1 VPHRAS
7 QHEVSWVYNFN
18 YKEIAVSSSLKMLST
33 RRGPW
38 LLLAVSAL
46 ALELCA
52 LYFQHVMKLEPCVMC
67 VYERLTML
75 GILAAGLL
83 GASAPGNIIVR
94 LSAFILWGVSAI
106 WGVLLAVEHT
116 DYQMNPSPFA
126 TCDFFPN
133 FPSWAPLHEW
143 LPWLFNPSGD
153 CGSISWQLFDY
164 SMPQWLIV
172 SFSVYTLLFAIVAIT
187 ALMPAKK

>member
-1 VPHRAS
+1 V
-7 QHEVSWVYNFN
+7 
-18 YKEIAVSSSLKMLST
+18 LST
-33 RRGPW
+33 LKNLSSQRWPW
-38 LLLAVSAL
+38 LLLAFSAL

-67 VYERLTML
+67 VYERITML
-75 GILAAGLL
+75 
-83 GASAPGNIIVR
+83 
-94 LSAFILWGVSAI
+94 
-106 WGVLLAVEHT
+106 GVLLAGLIGASCPQYLLVRLIAFAVWGISAVWGLLLALEHT

-143 LPWLFNPSGD
+143 LPWLFNPTGD
-153 CGSISWQLFDY
+153 CADIVWQFFGY

-172 SFSVYTLLFAIVAIT
+172 SFAIYTILFVVIVIT
-187 ALMPAKK
+187 AMLPKQVNKF

>member
-1 VPHRAS
+1 
-7 QHEVSWVYNFN
+7 
-18 YKEIAVSSSLKMLST
+18 MLST
-33 RRGPW
+33 LKNLSTQRWAW
-38 LLLAVSAL
+38 LLLAFSAL
-46 ALELCA
+46 VLELTA

-67 VYERLTML
+67 VYERITML
-75 GILAAGLL
+75 GVMLAGLI
-83 GASAPGNIIVR
+83 GASAPENKIVR
-94 LSAFILWGVSAI
+94 LSAFAIWGVSAV

-143 LPWLFNPSGD
+143 LPWLFNPTGD
-153 CGSISWQLFDY
+153 CADIVWQFFGY

-172 SFSVYTLLFAIVAIT
+172 SFSIYT
-187 ALMPAKK
+187 ALFVVVAVTALLPNKK

>member
-1 VPHRAS
+1 MLSV
-7 QHEVSWVYNFN
+7 
-18 YKEIAVSSSLKMLST
+18 LKQLST

-38 LLLAVSAL
+38 LLLAFSAL
-46 ALELCA
+46 VLELCA

-67 VYERLTML
+67 VYERVTML
-75 GILAAGLL
+75 GIIVAGLT
-83 GASAPGNIIVR
+83 GAIAPQYLIVR
-94 LSAFILWGVSAI
+94 LIAFGLWAVNAI
-106 WGVLLAVEHT
+106 WGLLLAIEHT

-143 LPWLFNPSGD
+143 LPWLFNPTGD
-153 CGSISWQLFDY
+153 CSDIVWQFFGY

-172 SFSVYTLLFAIVAIT
+172 SFAVYSALFAFILIT
-187 ALMPAKK
+187 SFLPGQKTKV

>member
-1 VPHRAS
+1 
-7 QHEVSWVYNFN
+7 
-18 YKEIAVSSSLKMLST
+18 MLST
-33 RRGPW
+33 LKKLSTQRRPW
-38 LLLAVSAL
+38 LLLAGSAL

-67 VYERLTML
+67 VYERITML
-75 GILAAGLL
+75 GIIVAGLI
-83 GASAPGNIIVR
+83 GAMAPQILLLR
-94 LSAFILWGVSAI
+94 LIAFSLWAVNAI
-106 WGVLLAVEHT
+106 WGLLLAIEHT
-116 DYQMNPSPFA
+116 NYQINPSPFA

-153 CGSISWQLFDY
+153 CSDIVWQFFGY

-172 SFSVYTLLFAIVAIT
+172 SFTIYTLLFVVIAVT
-187 ALMPAKK
+187 ALLPNKR

>member
-1 VPHRAS
+1 MLSV
-7 QHEVSWVYNFN
+7 
-18 YKEIAVSSSLKMLST
+18 LKQLST

-38 LLLAVSAL
+38 LLLAFSAL
-46 ALELCA
+46 VLELCA

-67 VYERLTML
+67 VYERVTML
-75 GILAAGLL
+75 GIIVAGLT
-83 GASAPGNIIVR
+83 GAIAPQYLIVR
-94 LSAFILWGVSAI
+94 LMAFGLWAVNAI
-106 WGVLLAVEHT
+106 WGLLLAIEHT

-143 LPWLFNPSGD
+143 LPWLFNPTGD
-153 CGSISWQLFDY
+153 CSDIVWQFFGY

-172 SFSVYTLLFAIVAIT
+172 SFAVYSALFAFILIT
-187 ALMPAKK
+187 SFLPGQKTKV